1 MEQSLFLPAELDFIL
16 SNFHYTSSEIKLNVI
31 SSQVASQCPICQSIS
46 TKVHSRYLRMIGDL
60 PVSGKIATINLQ
72 VRKFFC
78 ENSVCIRKIF
88 SERFKQQLKSYARR
102 FERLNELLSSMG
114 LDLGGNVAQ
123 RVGKLCFLRI
133 SASTILRLIIKCP
146 IQAIVA
152 PKIIGVDDLASKKR
166 MKYGT
171 IIVDL
176 EKNKVIELLPDSE
189 YCGEIGSSSILVKSI
204 C

>member
-1 MEQSLFLPAELDFIL
+1 
-16 SNFHYTSSEIKLNVI
+16 
-31 SSQVASQCPICQSIS
+31 
-46 TKVHSRYLRMIGDL
+46 MIGDL

-78 ENSVCIRKIF
+78 ENSTCIRKIF

-114 LDLGGNVAQ
+114 LDLGGNVAH
-123 RVGKLCFLRI
+123 RVGKLCFVRI
-133 SASTILRLIIKCP
+133 SASTILRLIIKSP

-152 PKIIGVDDLASKKR
+152 PKIIGVDDWAFKKR

-176 EKNKVIELLPDSE
+176 EKNKVIELLPDREAKTLSRWLE
-189 YCGEIGSSSILVKSI
+189 QHPSVEIVSRDS
-204 C
+204 CR

>member
-31 SSQVASQCPICQSIS
+31 SSQVASQCPVCQVIS

-88 SERFKQQLKSYARR
+88 SERFNLGKIQWLKIMHNP
-102 FERLNELLSSMG
+102 LIINCLLELL
-114 LDLGGNVAQ
+114 
-123 RVGKLCFLRI
+123 
-133 SASTILRLIIKCP
+133 
-146 IQAIVA
+146 
-152 PKIIGVDDLASKKR
+152 
-166 MKYGT
+166 
-171 IIVDL
+171 
-176 EKNKVIELLPDSE
+176 
-189 YCGEIGSSSILVKSI
+189 
-204 C
+204 